1 MKSIDGRDEDESKD
15 EQKEKVKDFEED
27 GVNVAVEE
35 RVQGG
40 MSEHREEH

>member
-1 MKSIDGRDEDESKD
+1 MTDL
-15 EQKEKVKDFEED
+15 EED

-40 MSEHREEH
+40 RVSIEKSIDGRD